1 MRKNRAAKEGSKR
14 RREADAVQKAARA
27 LLKKAKKDGVKPK
40 GCVPRA
46 AAENFIGA
54 EFEADAEIAGGLWG
68 WGGVE

>member
-14 RREADAVQKAARA
+14 RREADAVAKAARA

-46 AAENFIGA
+46 AVENFIGA
-54 EFEADAEIAGGLWG
+54 EFEADTDIASKLWG
-68 WGGVE
+68 CGD